1 MAIGPNG
8 TMTTPEKPERI
19 TLKDQQQESKLF
31 SQRAV
36 VASAIV
42 LSLFFLLLV
51 RYAWLQLVQHETY
64 FTLSENNR
72 IHLEAISPPR
82 GFIYDRKGVL
92 LADNRPVFALVVNR
106 QTAGDL
112 DELIARLKPVLQL
125 SDEEIARF
133 KKRLRVSRRFDSVP
147 IRSRLSEEDLARF
160 SEARY
165 DFPGVTT
172 EIEIS
177 RYYPYGELFA
187 HVIGY
192 VSRISEQE
200 EKTLDPAIYAG
211 TNLIGKIGI
220 EKYYESALH
229 GRVGYQ
235 HVETNAYGK
244 QIRVL
249 KRTPPVRG
257 TDLRLSLD
265 VKLQQIAHEQLAGRR
280 GAIVA
285 MDPRNGGVLA
295 FVSNPGF
302 DPNLFVGG
310 IPGPLYRGLRD
321 HPDRPLY
328 NRALQGIYP
337 PGSTIKPHEGL
348 GGLHYGLVNWEY
360 RIADPGFFS
369 LPGDSHRFRDWKKGG
384 HGIVDLT
391 RAVEISCDI
400 YFYQLSD
407 RMGVD
412 RFHDWMSQF
421 GFGYKT
427 GIDLVN
433 EKSGTLPSVAW
444 KRKRLRAPWYRGEMM
459 SVGIGQGYF
468 TASPLQVALSTA
480 IIANKGRQLR
490 PQMVMSSTGPN
501 PVVIPP
507 QPNKQIQFNGLP
519 EDWDKMHEAMRL
531 VVHGGG
537 TAAHLAYKTKG
548 YEMAG
553 KTGTAQVK
561 GIKQNEKYDESKLD
575 ERHLDHAWFMG
586 FAPVVNPTIA
596 VAVIVENGRHGS
608 TTAAPIA
615 KALFDYEVMG
625 VVAPPPVSEYTEEA
639 AE

>member
-1 MAIGPNG
+1 
-8 TMTTPEKPERI
+8 MTTPDKPERI
-19 TLKDQQQESKLF
+19 TLKDQQQESSLYR
-31 SQRAV
+31 SRATL
-36 VASAIV
+36 AGIIV
-42 LSLFFLLLV
+42 LSCFGLLLL
-51 RYAWLQLVQHETY
+51 RYGWLQMVQHSTY
-64 FTLSENNR
+64 VTLAENNR

-82 GFIYDRKGVL
+82 GFIYDRNGVL

-112 DELIARLKPVLQL
+112 DQLMVRLKPILQL
-125 SDEEIARF
+125 SDEEVMRF
-133 KKRLRVSRRFDSVP
+133 NRRLRVSRRFDSVP

-165 DFPGVTT
+165 DFPGVNT
-172 EIEIS
+172 EIEVS

-192 VSRISEQE
+192 VSRISEEE
-200 EKTLDPAIYAG
+200 EKTLDPAIYDG

-244 QIRVL
+244 QVRVL
-249 KRTPPVRG
+249 KKTPPVRG
-257 TDLRLSLD
+257 TDLTLSLD

-280 GAIVA
+280 GAVVA
-285 MDPRNGGVLA
+285 IDPRNGGVLA

-310 IPGPLYRGLRD
+310 IPGALYRGLRD
-321 HPDRPLY
+321 HEDRPLY

-348 GGLHYGLVNWEY
+348 GGLHYGLVNWSY
-360 RIADPGFFS
+360 RITDPGYFS

-384 HGIVDLT
+384 HGIVDLY
-391 RAVEISCDI
+391 RAVEISCDT

-412 RFHDWMSQF
+412 RFHDWMMQF
-421 GFGYKT
+421 GFGSKT

-444 KRKRLRAPWYRGEMM
+444 KRKRLHAPWYRGEMM

-468 TASPLQVALSTA
+468 TATPLQIALSTA
-480 IIANKGRQLR
+480 IIASKGQLLR
-490 PQMVMSSTGPN
+490 PQMVKSSSGPN
-501 PVVIPP
+501 PVIIKP
-507 QPNKQIQFNGLP
+507 QPTARVVYNGPP
-519 EDWDKMHEAMRL
+519 EDWDNMHEAMRR
-531 VVHGGG
+531 VVHGSG
-537 TAAHLAYKTKG
+537 TATHLRYNMKG

-561 GIKQNEKYDESKLD
+561 GIKQNEKYDESKID
-575 ERHLDHAWFMG
+575 ARHLDHAWFMG
-586 FAPVVNPTIA
+586 FAPVINPTIA
-596 VAVIVENGRHGS
+596 VAVLVENGKHGS
-608 TTAAPIA
+608 TTAGPIA

-625 VVAPPPVSEYTEEA
+625 IEAPPPVSADSEVV

>member
-1 MAIGPNG
+1 
-8 TMTTPEKPERI
+8 MTTPEKSNRI
-19 TLKDQQQESKLF
+19 TIKDQQQESSLYR
-31 SQRAV
+31 SRA
-36 VASAIV
+36 ALAGIIV
-42 LSLFFLLLV
+42 LSLFSLLLL
-51 RYAWLQLVQHETY
+51 RYGWLQMVQHETY
-64 FTLSENNR
+64 VTLAENNR

-82 GFIYDRKGVL
+82 GFIYDRNGVL

-125 SDEEIARF
+125 SDEEVARF
-133 KKRLRVSRRFDSVP
+133 KNRLRVSRRFDSVP

-165 DFPGVTT
+165 DFPGVNT
-172 EIEIS
+172 EIEVS

-192 VSRISEQE
+192 VSRISEAE
-200 EKTLDPAIYAG
+200 EKTLDPAVYDG

-257 TDLRLSLD
+257 TDLTLSLD

-280 GAIVA
+280 GAVVA
-285 MDPRNGGVLA
+285 IDPRNGGVLA

-310 IPGPLYRGLRD
+310 IPGALYRGLRD

-337 PGSTIKPHEGL
+337 PGSTIKPFEGL
-348 GGLHYGLVNWEY
+348 GGVHYGLVNWSY
-360 RIADPGFFS
+360 RISDPGFFS
-369 LPGDSHRFRDWKKGG
+369 LPGDSHHFRDWKKGG
-384 HGIVDLT
+384 HGIVDLF
-391 RAVEISCDI
+391 RAVEISCDV
-400 YFYQLSD
+400 YFYQLAD

-412 RFHDWMSQF
+412 RFHDWMMQF
-421 GFGYKT
+421 GFGSKT

-444 KRKRLRAPWYRGEMM
+444 KRKRLHAPWYRGEMM

-468 TASPLQVALSTA
+468 TVSPLQIALATA
-480 IIANKGRQLR
+480 IMANKGHVLR
-490 PQMVMSSTGPN
+490 PQMVKSSAGPN
-501 PVVIPP
+501 PVTIVP
-507 QPNKQIQFNGLP
+507 QPTTRVAFNGLP
-519 EDWDKMHEAMRL
+519 EDWDNMHEAMRR
-531 VVHGGG
+531 VIHGNG
-537 TAAHLAYKTKG
+537 TATQLRYNMKG

-575 ERHLDHAWFMG
+575 ARHLDHAWFMG
-586 FAPVVNPTIA
+586 FAPVGNPTIA
-596 VAVIVENGRHGS
+596 VAVLVENGKHGGS
-608 TTAAPIA
+608 TAGPIA

-625 VVAPPPVSEYTEEA
+625 IVAPPPASANSEALDE
-639 AE
+639 

>member
-8 TMTTPEKPERI
+8 AMTKPEKPERI
-19 TLKDQQQESKLF
+19 TLKDQQQESSLYRK
-31 SQRAV
+31 RAA
-36 VASAIV
+36 VAGVIV
-42 LSLFFLLLV
+42 LSLFSLLLV
-51 RYAWLQLVQHETY
+51 RYGWLQLAQHETY
-64 FTLSENNR
+64 LTLSENNR
-72 IHLEAISPPR
+72 IQLEAISPPR
-82 GFIYDRKGVL
+82 GFIYDRNGVL
-92 LADNRPVFALVVNR
+92 LADNRPVFALVINR

-112 DELIARLKPVLQL
+112 DTLIARLKPVLQL
-125 SDEEIARF
+125 SDDEIARF
-133 KKRLRVSRRFDSVP
+133 QRRLRVSRRFDTVP

-220 EKYYESALH
+220 EKFYESSLH

-285 MDPRNGGVLA
+285 IDPRNGGVLA

-310 IPGPLYRGLRD
+310 IPGALYRGLRD

-348 GGLHYGLVNWEY
+348 GGLHYGLVNWDY

-444 KRKRLRAPWYRGEMM
+444 KRKRLKAPWYRGEMM

-490 PQMVMSSTGPN
+490 PQMVMSSSGPN
-501 PVVIPP
+501 PVVIAP
-507 QPNKQIQFNGLP
+507 QPTTKVNFLGLP
-519 EDWDKMHEAMRL
+519 EDWDKMHEAMRR
-531 VVHGGG
+531 VVHGSG
-537 TAAHLAYKTKG
+537 TASHLSYKTKG

-586 FAPVVNPTIA
+586 FAPVINPTIA

-608 TTAAPIA
+608 TTAGPIA

-625 VVAPPPVSEYTEEA
+625 VVAPPPISEYAEEA